1 MLKIIKLFAVFVIAA
16 IFAAPLTA
24 NAARQGNVSCSVVV
38 DYLLNG
44 AAVES
49 YQKTFVVKPG
59 VSFDDDFSTITRQKT
74 FTASTVLDAGKTV
87 VGISYFNDVGTQDA
101 IDFNTKL
108 VLHDKGTLEST
119 SGSYTFT
126 TTAGNI
132 PQRGHAINY
141 SLICKQAK

>member
-1 MLKIIKLFAVFVIAA
+1 MSKIIKLLAVPMIAASFAVPINV
-16 IFAAPLTA
+16 
-24 NAARQGNVSCSVVV
+24 NAAQQGNVSCSVVV

-44 AAVES
+44 ALVES
-49 YQKTFVVKPG
+49 YQKAFPVKPG
-59 VSFDDDFSTITRQKT
+59 VSFFDDFSTITRQKS

-87 VGISYFNDVGTQDA
+87 VGISYFNDVGVQDA

-108 VLHDKGTLEST
+108 VLHDKGSLEST